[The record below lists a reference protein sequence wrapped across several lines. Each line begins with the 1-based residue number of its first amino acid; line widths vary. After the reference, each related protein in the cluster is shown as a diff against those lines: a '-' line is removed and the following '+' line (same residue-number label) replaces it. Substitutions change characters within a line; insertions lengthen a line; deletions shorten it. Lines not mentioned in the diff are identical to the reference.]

1 MEEIR
6 EHLRD
11 ISEIRSMME
20 RNSKFLSLSGLSGI
34 SAGICGLLGTVAGYI
49 WIQNHQYIINGRT
62 FVSPDGLL
70 EYFGLVASLVLIA
83 AIGSAMFFSIRMARK
98 RSLPVWNKAA
108 RHTLINLMVPLL
120 VGGIFCL
127 IMAFHGYYL
136 FIGAATLL
144 FYGLALLNASKNTLP
159 EIRFLAYTEIVLGL
173 ACAVWV
179 GEGLLFWGLG
189 FGVAHVVYGSVM
201 YFKYER

>member
-1 MEEIR
+1 MEEIK

-34 SAGICGLLGTVAGYI
+34 SAGICGLAGTVAGYFYLE
-49 WIQNHQYIINGRT
+49 NNLVEINGREY
-62 FVSPDGLL
+62 VSAEGFLN
-70 EYFGLVASLVLIA
+70 FFILVASLVLIA

-98 RSLPVWNKAA
+98 RSLPVWNKTA
-108 RHTLINLMVPLL
+108 RNTLVNLMIPL
-120 VGGIFCL
+120 VAGGLFCFIL
-127 IMAFHGYYL
+127 AWHGHYL
-136 FIGAATLL
+136 FISSVTLL
-144 FYGLALLNASKNTLP
+144 FYGMALLNASKNTFP
-159 EIRFLAYTEIVLGL
+159 EIRLLAYTEIVLGL

-189 FGVAHVVYGSVM
+189 FGVMHIVYGSVM